1 MQYAGVLLGVFS
13 LLSIGLGHVWV
24 IKLEYHLGARF
35 WPVVVV
41 LGAVMVLASLWVD
54 HLILSAMLGIFGFT
68 IIWGARELI
77 QQEKRVER
85 GWFPATPGSARGLE
99 RAQ

>member
-13 LLSIGLGHVWV
+13 LLSIGLGHMWV
-24 IKLEYHLGARF
+24 VKLEYHLGARI
-35 WPVVVV
+35 WPLVVI
-41 LGAVMVLASLWVD
+41 LGAVLVLASLWVD
-54 HLILSAMLGIFGFT
+54 HTILSAMLGIFGFI

-85 GWFPATPGSARGLE
+85 GWFPRNPKKRP
-99 RAQ
+99 RP